1 MATSAYHDEVQKIYI
16 AYYGRP
22 ADPVGLNYWAGKL
35 DAAAGDLSEIIDAF
49 GNSAESTALFDGA
62 SNSAKITQIYQQL
75 FNRAPEADG
84 LNFYIDL
91 LANGQA
97 TLASIALDILN
108 GASGTDLVAVNAKLD
123 AANDFTNAIDTGPET
138 SAYDG
143 DWAAEQARDWLHDVN
158 HPGQGGNP
166 QDVLDA
172 IVAGPAPDAKVLT
185 DGIDLIDAAAGQ
197 QVVGGTGTLTS
208 GDSITGAADI
218 QLHLAAK
225 ADAYSGTT

>member
-1 MATSAYHDEVQKIYI
+1 
-16 AYYGRP
+16 
-22 ADPVGLNYWAGKL
+22 
-35 DAAAGDLSEIIDAF
+35 
-49 GNSAESTALFDGA
+49 
-62 SNSAKITQIYQQL
+62 
-75 FNRAPEADG
+75 
-84 LNFYIDL
+84 
-91 LANGQA
+91 
-97 TLASIALDILN
+97 
-108 GASGTDLVAVNAKLD
+108 
-123 AANDFTNAIDTGPET
+123 
-138 SAYDG
+138 

-158 HPGQGGNP
+158 QPGQGGNP

-225 ADAYSGTT
+225 ADAYSGTTIDGAQKVTIKPTGDVTVDTSGWDNISQLMVQNVKG

>member
-1 MATSAYHDEVQKIYI
+1 MAAADYHDAVQKIYI

-22 ADPVGLNYWAGKL
+22 ADPVGLNFWAGKL

-97 TLASIALDILN
+97 
-108 GASGTDLVAVNAKLD
+108 
-123 AANDFTNAIDTGPET
+123 
-138 SAYDG
+138 
-143 DWAAEQARDWLHDVN
+143 
-158 HPGQGGNP
+158 
-166 QDVLDA
+166 
-172 IVAGPAPDAKVLT
+172 
-185 DGIDLIDAAAGQ
+185 
-197 QVVGGTGTLTS
+197 
-208 GDSITGAADI
+208 
-218 QLHLAAK
+218 
-225 ADAYSGTT
+225 